1 MKVSAFGTRQIFAIN
16 LSVGFQLELLLRMER
31 RRDKRPKRMYRSD
44 PGPTRIPPT
53 ADPAEAI
60 QRLVP
65 RTQLRLEAGDILV
78 VREPMPRLQLSA
90 AGTLWWFRVSTYL
103 TPEANSRVFTSF
115 HHAASHGEQLAAQC
129 HARLLLVEDGV
140 PTLLNDYRA

>member
-1 MKVSAFGTRQIFAIN
+1 MRPIFAIN
-16 LSVGFQLELLLRMER
+16 LSVGFQLELIPYMER
-31 RRDKRPKRMYRSD
+31 RRDNRQKRTPRTD

-60 QRLVP
+60 ERLVS
-65 RTQLRLEAGDILV
+65 RKQLRLEAGDIVV

-103 TPEANSRVFTSF
+103 APEANGCVFTSF
-115 HHAASHGEQLAAQC
+115 HHAASHGEQLAAQR

-140 PTLLNDYRA
+140 PTLLNDYRS

>member
-1 MKVSAFGTRQIFAIN
+1 MKGSGFRLRPIFAITV
-16 LSVGFQLELLLRMER
+16 SVGFQLEPIPGMER
-31 RRDKRPKRMYRSD
+31 RRDKRLKRTDRTD

-60 QRLVP
+60 ERLVP
-65 RTQLRLEAGDILV
+65 RKQLRLEAGDIV
-78 VREPMPRLQLSA
+78 IVREPMPRLQLSA
-90 AGTLWWFRVSTYL
+90 TGTLWWFRVSTYL
-103 TPEANSRVFTSF
+103 APEADGRVFTSF

-140 PTLLNDYRA
+140 PTLLNDYRS